1 MASFGVDDVR
11 IWEDVSEPV
20 SQNWNP
26 LVERGVTGVKRSA
39 GLIDEEFLPALRG
52 RKAIEV
58 FREMSTNDSIVGAL
72 LFAID
77 KLIREVEWHVE
88 APDNTPEG
96 TECADFLESCMDD
109 MEHSWDDFVSEVMTM
124 LVFGWSWHEI
134 VYKKR
139 IGPWEKD
146 GRKKSNYDD
155 GMIGWRKMPIRSQET
170 MLRWLFDKNG
180 DVEGL
185 VQLAPPFYQVTT
197 IPMSKSLLFRTAP
210 SKGNPEGRSLL
221 RTAYRSWYFKKRL
234 EEFEGIGVERD
245 LAGMPVARVPAD
257 YLNAPTGSQKAKVV
271 DGFRKMVRGVRRD
284 ENEGLVLPV
293 MYDPDTKQPLF
304 DFELMSSSGA
314 RQFDTNAIIQR
325 YEQRILMSCLA
336 DFILVGHEQSGSYSM
351 HTDKTGIFRA
361 SLNSITKNI
370 ADTLNRK
377 AIPKL
382 FELNGWKVR
391 ELPKIVASEIDPPD
405 LTQLGQLISST
416 AGAGMQWFPDPEL
429 EKFIRDIAR
438 LPEMPDEVLEIKR
451 QQAMQEQAMSLADS
465 QMQMLGLQ
473 QKAELTSQGYSP
485 EQAQMIGETPT
496 PEMAGYQT
504 DQMMQQQQADLEMQS
519 QYAMKDDPA
528 AAAQHSR
535 DNEAFARDQK
545 GKDADLKRQQQQLA
559 LQDQYKNK
567 DLGREKEKAKLNER
581 GHKTKV
587 QLEGMKGKVGVQN
600 EKGKLSLEA
609 QRAKIADQA
618 DKSKFDRQMAMLKE
632 KGKQTRTAASK
643 KPLPG
648 KTVAAAKKTAAKK
661 TPPKK
666 KGR

>member
-1 MASFGVDDVR
+1 MTTFREDEIRV
-11 IWEDVSEPV
+11 WEDVNDPV
-20 SQNWNP
+20 SQNFNP
-26 LVERGVTGVKRSA
+26 LIEFGVTGVKRSA

-77 KLIREVEWHVE
+77 KLVREVEWHVE
-88 APDNTPEG
+88 PPDNTPDG
-96 TECADFLESCMDD
+96 TEAADFLESCMED

-124 LVFGWSWHEI
+124 LVYGWSWHEI

-146 GRKKSNYDD
+146 GKKKSNYED

-170 MLRWLFDKNG
+170 MLRWLFDKGGEVN
-180 DVEGL
+180 GL

-257 YLNAPTGSQKAKVV
+257 YLTAKPGTEKERVV
-271 DGFRKMVRGVRRD
+271 AGFRKMVRGVRRD
-284 ENEGLVLPV
+284 ENEGLILPT

-325 YEQRILMSCLA
+325 YEQRILMSVLA

-361 SLNSITKNI
+361 ALNSITKNI

-405 LTQLGQLISST
+405 LAQLGQLISST

-451 QQAMQEQAMSLADS
+451 QQAMQEQAMTLADG

-473 QKAELTSQGYSP
+473 QKAQLTAEGYSP

-496 PEMAGYQT
+496 PEMGNYQ
-504 DQMMQQQQADLEMQS
+504 MGMQS
-519 QYAMKDDPA
+519 QQMEQELGMQQKYAMKDDPA
-528 AAAQHSR
+528 AAAQHKR
-535 DNEAFARDQK
+535 DNEAFTRDQK
-545 GKDADLKRQQQQLA
+545 GQDAQLKREKQKAMLQEQMARSQHGREKDKVR
-559 LQDQYKNK
+559 LQDQAARSQVQRKGQE
-567 DLGREKEKAKLNER
+567 LKLN
-581 GHKTKV
+581 
-587 QLEGMKGKVGVQN
+587 
-600 EKGKLSLEA
+600 
-609 QRAKIADQA
+609 DQA
-618 DKSKFDRQMAMLKE
+618 DASKFKRQMDMLRAKSAQAN
-632 KGKQTRTAASK
+632 KAPGAKSSGSK
-643 KPLPG
+643 KSMPG
-648 KTVAAAKKTAAKK
+648 KVNAAAKKSV
-661 TPPKK
+661 PPKK

>member
-1 MASFGVDDVR
+1 MTTFREDEIRV
-11 IWEDVSEPV
+11 WEDVAAPV
-20 SQNWNP
+20 SQNFNP
-26 LVERGVTGVKRSA
+26 LIEFGVTGVKRSA

-77 KLIREVEWHVE
+77 KLVREVDWHVE
-88 APDNTPEG
+88 PADNTPEG
-96 TECADFLESCMDD
+96 TEAGDFLESCMED

-139 IGPWEKD
+139 VGPWEKD
-146 GRKKSNYDD
+146 AKKKSNYED

-170 MLRWLFDKNG
+170 MLRWLFDKSG
-180 DVEGL
+180 EVTGL

-257 YLNAPTGSQKAKVV
+257 YLMAKAGTEKERVV
-271 DGFRKMVRGVRRD
+271 AGFRKMVRGVRRD
-284 ENEGLVLPV
+284 ENEGLILPT

-325 YEQRILMSCLA
+325 YEQRILMSVLA
-336 DFILVGHEQSGSYSM
+336 DFILVGHESTGSYSM

-361 SLNSITKNI
+361 ALNSITKNI

-405 LTQLGQLISST
+405 LAQLGQLISST

-438 LPEMPDEVLEIKR
+438 LPEMPDEVMEIKR
-451 QQAMQEQAMSLADS
+451 QQAMQEQAMTLADG

-473 QKAELTSQGYSP
+473 QKASLTAEGYSP

-496 PEMAGYQT
+496 PEMGNYQ
-504 DQMMQQQQADLEMQS
+504 MGMQS
-519 QYAMKDDPA
+519 QQMEQELGMQQKFAMKDDPA
-528 AAAQHSR
+528 AAAQHKR
-535 DNEAFARDQK
+535 DGEAFTRDQK
-545 GKDADLKRQQQQLA
+545 GQDAQLK
-559 LQDQYKNK
+559 
-567 DLGREKEKAKLNER
+567 REKEKAMLQERMARSQHGREKDKVKLQDQAAR
-581 GHKTKV
+581 SQV
-587 QLEGMKGKVGVQN
+587 QRKGQ
-600 EKGKLSLEA
+600 ELRLS
-609 QRAKIADQA
+609 DQA
-618 DKSKFDRQMAMLKE
+618 DASKFKRQMDMLRAKSSQAQ
-632 KGKQTRTAASK
+632 KAPGAKSAGSK
-643 KPLPG
+643 KGLP
-648 KTVAAAKKTAAKK
+648 AKVNRAAKK
-661 TPPKK
+661 TPPKR
-666 KGR
+666 GR

>member
-1 MASFGVDDVR
+1 MATFRADDIRV
-11 IWEDVSEPV
+11 WEDVSEPV

-26 LVERGVTGVKRSA
+26 LVERGVTGVKRAA
-39 GLIDEEFLPALRG
+39 GVIDEEFLPALRG

-72 LFAID
+72 LFAVD
-77 KLIREVEWHVE
+77 KLIREVDWHVE

-96 TECADFLESCMDD
+96 TETADFLESCMDD
-109 MEHSWDDFVSEVMTM
+109 MEHSWDDFISEALSM
-124 LVFGWSWHEI
+124 LVYGWSWHEV

-146 GRKKSNYDD
+146 GKKKSQYED
-155 GMIGWRKMPIRSQET
+155 GMIGWRKMPIRAQET

-210 SKGNPEGRSLL
+210 AKGNPEGRSLL
-221 RTAYRSWYFKKRL
+221 RSAYRSWYFKKRL

-257 YLNAPTGSQKAKVV
+257 YLKTDASADKKAVV
-271 DGFRKMVRGVRRD
+271 AGFRKMVRGVRRD
-284 ENEGLVLPV
+284 ENEGLILPT
-293 MYDPDTKQPLF
+293 MFDPDTKQPLF
-304 DFELMSSSGA
+304 DFELMSSAGA

-336 DFILVGHEQSGSYSM
+336 DFILVGHEQVGTYSM
-351 HTDKTGIFRA
+351 HTDKSGIFKA
-361 SLNSITKNI
+361 SLNSITKVI

-391 ELPKIVASEIDPPD
+391 ELPKIVPSQIDPPD
-405 LTQLGQLISST
+405 LTQLAQFISST

-429 EKFIRDIAR
+429 EKFIRDIAQ

-451 QQAMQEQAMSLADS
+451 QQAMQEQAMTLADS

-496 PEMAGYQT
+496 PEMAQYQM
-504 DQMMQQQQADLEMQS
+504 DQQGAASQQELEMQ
-519 QYAMKDDPA
+519 QLYAMSDDPA
-528 AAAQHSR
+528 AQAQHDR
-535 DNEAFARDQK
+535 DNQAFQRDQQ
-545 GKDADLKRQQQQLA
+545 GKDADLKRQQMQMQ
-559 LQDQYKNK
+559 LQDKMKQRDHGRKK
-567 DLGREKEKAKLNER
+567 EQLKMSDTAARRGHSREKEKL
-581 GHKTKV
+581 
-587 QLEGMKGKVGVQN
+587 KVGD
-600 EKGKLSLEA
+600 S
-609 QRAKIADQA
+609 A
-618 DKSKFDRQMAMLKE
+618 DKSKFDRQLRMLKE
-632 KGKQTRTAASK
+632 KSKAQQQAQKQGQSAASK